1 MPISCRLL
9 LPFLFALLAAA
20 CLPPDEADPS
30 PALVVEGWIDSDG
43 YPVVMLTRT
52 VSPAHAEASLSDLVV
67 RWGRVSLSDGD
78 TTLLLTGAVNSDY
91 FPPFVYRS
99 YALRGQPGRIYT
111 LQADYADLHVSA
123 QCTMPAPIPIDS
135 IRQDP
140 IADGPDTLRAVTL
153 TLRSPGRGGYVRLFT
168 RVYGKNAVRLPAVL
182 GTYALPDS
190 GQTLSIPVYRGR
202 SAVQEGPFEPQ
213 MAVGDTVEI
222 TLAHIAEP
230 VYRFWTD
237 YDNAVL
243 FGGSQFVTP
252 PQSIRSNVSGGYGV
266 WSAQG
271 VTRRTVII
279 R

>member
-1 MPISCRLL
+1 MPVSCRLL

-99 YALRGQPGRIYT
+99 YALRGQPGRTYT
-111 LQADYADLHVSA
+111 LQADYGDLHVSS

-140 IADGPDTLRAVTL
+140 IADGPDTRRAVTL
-153 TLRSPGRGGYVRLFT
+153 TLRSPGQGGLRQAFHPRIWQKCGPPARRAGHVRPARLRTNTFHP
-168 RVYGKNAVRLPAVL
+168 RLPRPLRRA
-182 GTYALPDS
+182 GR
-190 GQTLSIPVYRGR
+190 PV
-202 SAVQEGPFEPQ
+202 
-213 MAVGDTVEI
+213 
-222 TLAHIAEP
+222 
-230 VYRFWTD
+230 
-237 YDNAVL
+237 
-243 FGGSQFVTP
+243 
-252 PQSIRSNVSGGYGV
+252 
-266 WSAQG
+266 
-271 VTRRTVII
+271 
-279 R
+279 